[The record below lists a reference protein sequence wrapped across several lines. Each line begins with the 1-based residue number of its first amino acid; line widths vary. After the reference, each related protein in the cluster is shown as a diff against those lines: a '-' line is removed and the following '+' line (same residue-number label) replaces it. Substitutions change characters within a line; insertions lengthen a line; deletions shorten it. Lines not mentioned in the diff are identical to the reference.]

1 MTVKVQRKIQNA
13 EIENE
18 CDSSQSHV
26 QEPQGFLPTHPIP
39 VAKGSAR
46 HRQEGHW
53 DIREVTSSLPLFS
66 AALELSSQGQA
77 PPGRARE
84 FMLSLP

>member
-39 VAKGSAR
+39 VAKGSAHHPSGGALGYSLSHFISPSLFR
-46 HRQEGHW
+46 
-53 DIREVTSSLPLFS
+53 SSLS
-66 AALELSSQGQA
+66 
-77 PPGRARE
+77 
-84 FMLSLP
+84 